1 MTTTVKHFKMK
12 LKKLRW
18 KQNYILYNQIIA
30 KHINYLASP
39 QKKNQE
45 NLDSDIK
52 NKKKIQLRK
61 ISFYSQVSHE
71 VMKWL
76 KLQC

>member
-1 MTTTVKHFKMK
+1 MTTTVKNFKMK

-45 NLDSDIK
+45 ISTAILK
-52 NKKKIQLRK
+52 KKKIQLRK